1 MSTLCLPNI
10 ITYDEVSFSLF
21 SFCIYVLEA
30 TEDWRPET
38 KARGMPVTCKAADG
52 LCVGNLELGNGIE
65 APIHVIVRLMECQSH
80 VKWQMVTYLCAGN
93 LELGNGNESTWLY
106 QLIITVY

>member
-10 ITYDEVSFSLF
+10 ITYDEVSFSL
-21 SFCIYVLEA
+21 CVYVLEA
-30 TEDWRPET
+30 TEDWRSGN
-38 KARGMPVTCKAADG
+38 KARGMPVTCKVADG
-52 LCVGNLELGNGIE
+52 LCVGNLELRKGIE
-65 APIHVIVRLMECQSH
+65 APVHVIIMLEECQSH

-106 QLIITVY
+106 